1 MEAKE
6 LASLVKQMRTL
17 QKQFFSQNKNT
28 ASQYERA
35 KLVEDAKKLERD
47 VDVAVEKVLN
57 PKLEQ
62 TELFPS

>member
-35 KLVEDAKKLERD
+35 KLVEDAKKLERE
-47 VDVAVEKVLN
+47 VDSAVEKVLN
-57 PKLEQ
+57 PKTEQ